1 MRYLY
6 ADTSIW
12 NRLCDQDADPK
23 AMCSA
28 LALQDVGIVVGFNVL
43 YEMAK
48 PFFIGTEEAT
58 ARGQKL
64 LNYMKH
70 YLSLRVPIVK
80 ENWALLV
87 EEALDVTGTAPMESF
102 FRNSSQYEMA
112 IQEIDKLL
120 RREIAPEVAEFF
132 AGRKSLV
139 RTSRDALKDQLA
151 ARPGV
156 KTALGSASE
165 EAIAN
170 LLRTDIIVG
179 RTMLLGHLRREFPE
193 HPPESLAIVARLLLQ
208 SPKYRAS
215 RALTRS
221 DLYLAW
227 RCATRGSLR
236 ADLPD
241 DTFHVVSASYCDI
254 FVTTEADQADIA
266 LHAVEGIEA
275 RVFNQDEII
284 SDGLLNGVQ
293 TGAAVQSG
301 YNTVHGRVMRLQSGG
316 FFGRVLG
323 TRGQALL
330 ANETPT
336 GGSR

>member
-1 MRYLY
+1 MIAMRYLY

-12 NRLCDQDADPK
+12 NRLCDENADPDTL
-23 AMCSA
+23 CSA
-28 LALQDVGIVVGFNVL
+28 LALRDIGFAIGFNVL

-48 PFFIGTEEAT
+48 PFFTGTEQGTE
-58 ARGQKL
+58 RGRKL
-64 LNYMKH
+64 LSYLKH
-70 YLSLRVPIVK
+70 YLSLHVPIVK

-87 EEALDVTGTAPMESF
+87 EEALDVTDTAPMESC
-102 FRNSSQYEMA
+102 FRNTSQYETV
-112 IQEIDKLL
+112 IQGIDNLI
-120 RREIAPEVAEFF
+120 RGEIAPEVAEFF

-139 RTSRDALKDQLA
+139 RTSRNALKDQLA

-156 KTALGSASE
+156 KTILGSASE

-170 LLRTDIIVG
+170 LLRTNIIVG
-179 RTMLLGHLRREFPE
+179 RTMLLGHLRREFPKDS
-193 HPPESLAIVARLLLQ
+193 PESLAVVAKLLLE

-215 RALTRS
+215 HTLTRS

-227 RCATRGSLR
+227 RCATRGSIR

-275 RVFNQDEII
+275 RVFNHDEII
-284 SDGLLNGVQ
+284 SDGLLNGIQ

-301 YNTVHGRVMRLQSGG
+301 L
-316 FFGRVLG
+316 
-323 TRGQALL
+323 
-330 ANETPT
+330 
-336 GGSR
+336 

>member
-12 NRLCDQDADPK
+12 NRLCDQNADPNTL
-23 AMCSA
+23 CSV
-28 LALQDVGIVVGFNVL
+28 LALRDIGFAIGFNVL

-48 PFFIGTEEAT
+48 SFFTGTEEAT

-87 EEALDVTGTAPMESF
+87 EEALDVTGTAPMESC
-102 FRNSSQYEMA
+102 FRNSGQYENV

-120 RREIAPEVAEFF
+120 RREIAPEVAKFF

-156 KTALGSASE
+156 KIAFGGASE
-165 EAIAN
+165 DAIAH
-170 LLRTDIIVG
+170 LLRTEMIVG

-193 HPPESLAIVARLLLQ
+193 VSPESLGVVARLLLQ

-215 RALTRS
+215 HTLTRS

-227 RCATRGSLR
+227 RCARRGSIR

-241 DTFHVVSASYCDI
+241 DTFHVVSASYCSI

-266 LHAVEGIEA
+266 LHAIEGIET
-275 RVFNQDEII
+275 RVFKNQDEII
-284 SDGLLNGVQ
+284 SDGLLNGIQ
-293 TGAAVQSG
+293 TGAAVQCG
-301 YNTVHGRVMRLQSGG
+301 L
-316 FFGRVLG
+316 
-323 TRGQALL
+323 
-330 ANETPT
+330 
-336 GGSR
+336 